1 MKMEFKKLEIEPEG
15 SWLKRTISSPH
26 TKKTITYILIG
37 AIAGF
42 AFTYFTA
49 GKSFA
54 ELSNG
59 EIFQSILIGGF
70 FGFFITNS
78 PCARNKC

>member
-1 MKMEFKKLEIEPEG
+1 MEFKKLEIEPEG
-15 SWLKRTISSPH
+15 SWIKRTLQSPH
-26 TKKTITYILIG
+26 TKKTLIYVVIG

-42 AFTYFTA
+42 VFTYFTA
-49 GKSFA
+49 GKPLA
-54 ELSNG
+54 EISSG
-59 EIFQSILIGGF
+59 EIFQSIIIGAF

>member
-1 MKMEFKKLEIEPEG
+1 MEFKKLEIEPEG

-26 TKKTITYILIG
+26 LKKTIIYIVLG
-37 AIAGF
+37 AVAGF
-42 AFTYFTA
+42 AFTYLSA
-49 GKSFA
+49 GKPLT

-59 EIFQSILIGGF
+59 EIFQSLIIGGF